1 MDYGQSSQKTFEKTV
16 TKHPDKFGFYN
27 VGNFKTYS
35 KFEAI
40 ELSQS
45 TNLPITWNFNDEV
58 FSSIDWKKEP
68 DMSLWEMYK
77 ERARQIRSAYDYVVL
92 WYSGGSDSHNMLCA
106 WLEAGCKIDE
116 VATTVNYE
124 ATGDKNNYMN
134 TEIYNVVVPHVEL
147 LQQKQKFKFRVVDI
161 SQITLDL
168 FKVWNTNFE
177 YNINF
182 HFSPNYPSRCLLR
195 EKVDEYKQI
204 IDSGK
209 KLCFVWGKE
218 KPIIQYDYKQHFV
231 FVDNIDNAVSPYVQR
246 KYFEG
251 WYDELF
257 YWTPDY
263 PMLPVKMAHT
273 LKNYIQTAENDEM
286 FMSAQPSS
294 ETNQTRNS
302 FYSPKFDKYLDHDF
316 IKLLLYPKWSSII
329 HDVGKPLSLTYSQ
342 RDFWFLSGTSE
353 ERNKFIDI
361 TNNYFDKFQSRKVT
375 RRCIMPLY
383 TDKYYLE

>member
-1 MDYGQSSQKTFEKTV
+1 MDYGQSAQKTFEKPI

-27 VGNFKTYS
+27 VGSFKTYS

-77 ERARQIRSAYDYVVL
+77 ERARQIRAAYDYVVL

-134 TEIYNVVVPHVEL
+134 TEIYNVVVPHVEQL
-147 LQQKQKFKFRVVDI
+147 LQQYDFKFRVVDI
-161 SQITLDL
+161 SQMTLDL

-182 HFSPNYPSRCLLR
+182 HFSPNYPARCLMR
-195 EKVDEYKQI
+195 EKIDDYKRM

-218 KPIIQYDYKQHFV
+218 KPIIQYDFKQHFL
-231 FVDNIDNAVSPYVQR
+231 FVDNIDNTVSPYVQR

-286 FMSAQPSS
+286 FKPSKMTS
-294 ETNQTRNS
+294 EKEQSRNS
-302 FYSPKFDKYLDHDF
+302 FYSPKFDKYLDHNF

-329 HDVGKPLSLTYSQ
+329 HDAGKPLSLTYSQ
-342 RDFWFLSGTSE
+342 RDFWFLTGNSP
-353 ERNKFIDI
+353 ERNRFIDI
-361 TNNYFDKFQSRKVT
+361 TNNYFDRFQSRQESRKFV
-375 RRCIMPLY
+375 MPIY
-383 TDKYYLE
+383 SNKYYLE

>member
-1 MDYGQSSQKTFEKTV
+1 MLTF
-16 TKHPDKFGFYN
+16 HPDKFGYYQVDN
-27 VGNFKTYS
+27 LKTYS

-40 ELSQS
+40 ELSQKL
-45 TNLPITWNFNDEV
+45 NKQIKWNFNDEV

-106 WLEAGCKIDE
+106 WIDAGCKIDE
-116 VATTVNYE
+116 IATTVNYD

-134 TEIYNVVVPHVEL
+134 TEIYNVVVPHVEQ
-147 LQQKQKFKFRVVDI
+147 LQQKFDFKFRIVDI
-161 SQITLDL
+161 SEITLDL
-168 FKVWNTNFE
+168 FKKWDTNFE
-177 YNINF
+177 YNVNF
-182 HFSPNYPSRCLLR
+182 HFSPNYPARSLLR
-195 EKVDEYKQI
+195 ERVNDYKNI

-209 KLCFVWGKE
+209 KMCFVWGKE
-218 KPIIQYDYKQHFV
+218 KPILQYENKQHFL
-231 FVDNIDNAVSPYVQR
+231 FVDSIDNTVSPYIQR

-263 PMLPVKMAHT
+263 PLLPVKMAHT
-273 LKNYIQTAENDEM
+273 LKNYIDFTEDDEH
-286 FMSAQPSS
+286 FADDPYRK
-294 ETNQTRNS
+294 N
-302 FYSPKFDKYLDHDF
+302 FFSPKLNKYLNHNF

-329 HDVGKPLSLTYSQ
+329 HDAGKPLSLTYSQ
-342 RDFWFLSGTSE
+342 RDFWFLSGTSD

-361 TNNYFDKFQSRKVT
+361 TNNYFDKFQSRKES
-375 RRCIMPLY
+375 RRCVMPIY
-383 TDKYYLE
+383 SDKYYLE